1 MTISD
6 QQNQKVN
13 VRQQYDDS
21 IITYIPHNGGKNT
34 CYSASYIHLTNIIQY
49 TKSLKVGTPQA
60 LKLSIYMHFNK

>member
-13 VRQQYDDS
+13 VRQQYDAS

-34 CYSASYIHLTNIIQY
+34 CYSASYIHLTDR
-49 TKSLKVGTPQA
+49 
-60 LKLSIYMHFNK
+60 